1 MKRYAVQNCDLK
13 DWLLLNK
20 DNIHYDVLK
29 ECEEAVKDS
38 IQIHRDVNIKI
49 AYIESSSGNFIF
61 SVSGIN
67 QVIDSLNKSMN
78 YFAAIENYE
87 HAIRARDCME
97 KWNLHLEKISSQYA
111 T

>member
-1 MKRYAVQNCDLK
+1 
-13 DWLLLNK
+13 
-20 DNIHYDVLK
+20 
-29 ECEEAVKDS
+29 
-38 IQIHRDVNIKI
+38 
-49 AYIESSSGNFIF
+49 
-61 SVSGIN
+61 VSGIN